1 VKTSWG
7 AMSPLARVHP
17 QARMTGPVRVGPGC
31 VVDRD
36 AEVGPGVVLSR
47 NVWVSGG
54 TCLSHCVV
62 LPDSYLGA
70 GLELTHA
77 VVNGSRVRHAR
88 LGVETTLPP
97 ADALLLDLKSA
108 AAPGP
113 STLPR
118 LLAGSVWLLLA
129 PAFATRAA
137 ARWWAGRG
145 PDWRTAPVVTGR
157 DESSQE
163 LRLTELRC
171 ARPGGD
177 AAGENVWALMAGL
190 LDVAAGR
197 RCWFGARPRGHS
209 QWYAL
214 RPEWQNILS
223 RTPVG
228 LLHAKA
234 WTDDPAQRE
243 EACAA
248 ADIYLA
254 VQSRHRRAF
263 TVLRGLTSPRRKVFH

>member
-1 VKTSWG
+1 
-7 AMSPLARVHP
+7 M
-17 QARMTGPVRVGPGC
+17 
-31 VVDRD
+31 
-36 AEVGPGVVLSR
+36 VLSR

-70 GLELTHA
+70 GLELAHA
-77 VVNGSRVRHAR
+77 VVSGSRVRHVR
-88 LGVETTLPP
+88 LGVETMLPP
-97 ADALLLDLKSA
+97 ADALLLDLKPA

-118 LLAGSVWLLLA
+118 LLAGFAWLLMA
-129 PAFATRAA
+129 PALAARAA
-137 ARWWAGRG
+137 ARRWSGRA
-145 PDWRTAPVVTGR
+145 PDWRTVPVVTGR
-157 DESSQE
+157 DEASQQ

-177 AAGENVWALMAGL
+177 ASSANGWALMAGL
-190 LDVAAGR
+190 IDVAAGR

-228 LLHAKA
+228 LLHAQA
-234 WTDDPAQRE
+234 WNDDPAQRE

-254 VQSRHRRAF
+254 VQPRHKRALA
-263 TVLRGLTSPRRKVFH
+263 VLRGLTLPRRKALH